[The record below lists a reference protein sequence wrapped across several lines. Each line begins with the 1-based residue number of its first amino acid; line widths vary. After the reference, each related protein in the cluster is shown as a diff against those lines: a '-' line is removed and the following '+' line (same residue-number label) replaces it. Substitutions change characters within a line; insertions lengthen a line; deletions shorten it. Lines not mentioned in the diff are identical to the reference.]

1 MAIHIT
7 GAPCCWGVD
16 DVRNPYLPPWQ
27 KVLYEAVQAGYK
39 SIELGPYGY
48 LPLDIEVVSA
58 ELRKNG
64 ISIVAGTIFDDLL
77 SEENYP
83 QVLKQVDDICG
94 IITKLPE
101 LPREPGQRYKTP
113 YLTVMDWGH
122 DERDYAAGHPDK
134 APRLSEEDWQR
145 MMEHIK
151 GIAKAADKWGVRAV
165 VHPHAGGYIEFA
177 DEIDKLMED
186 IPAEVAGLCLD
197 TGHLRYSGH
206 QLIEQGRQMVKHG
219 DLGEI
224 RLVMMQFPFGAY
236 NTAVEE
242 TNAAARWRMDPKKAG
257 PSFVLGD
264 VGTHPL
270 FLAEAMIP
278 DMKIKNLM
286 CTTKSFIPTRQ
297 LEDNAFVIMNLEGG
311 AQATCWASSIN
322 CGALHGQKVR
332 ISGGH
337 TEGLFDASSSRVR
350 GSIYKLYQDG

>member
-27 KVLYEAVQAGYK
+27 KVLYEAGQAGYK
-39 SIELGPYGY
+39 AIELGPYGY
-48 LPLDIEVVSA
+48 LPLDIEVVSS

-134 APRLSEEDWQR
+134 ATRLSEEDWQR

-197 TGHLRYSGH
+197 TGHLCYSGMEPVEWLRKYADRLDYIH
-206 QLIEQGRQMVKHG
+206 FKDINEKVYKEVLSEH
-219 DLGEI
+219 I
-224 RLVMMQFPFGAY
+224 RFFEGCGKGSMCPI
-236 NTAVEE
+236 
-242 TNAAARWRMDPKKAG
+242 
-257 PSFVLGD
+257 
-264 VGTHPL
+264 GTGMLDYP
-270 FLAEAMIP
+270 A
-278 DMKIKNLM
+278 
-286 CTTKSFIPTRQ
+286 
-297 LEDNAFVIMNLEGG
+297 
-311 AQATCWASSIN
+311 
-322 CGALHGQKVR
+322 
-332 ISGGH
+332 
-337 TEGLFDASSSRVR
+337 
-350 GSIYKLYQDG
+350 IYKLLTEELHYEGYITVEQERDPRNSDTSLRDVKASVDYLHGLGFD